1 MVTNSELDGRLKDF
15 DQDLSQKF
23 VSVVQEAIEET
34 LTQVRDD
41 LIPNSRFKMYD
52 SISEESNRLK
62 IELEH

>member
-1 MVTNSELDGRLKDF
+1 MKDF
-15 DQDLSQKF
+15 NQDLSQKF